1 MKSWSEK
8 MHGAKAP
15 HTKRLEKSGA
25 GMSAGALMLIS
36 TPIDIDSFINQ
47 IPYGQTISVAQM
59 RDALAKQHKADC
71 TCPLTTGIF
80 LRIVAEAAFEKLNT
94 TPNEKITPFWRVID
108 ANSSTAKKLSFD
120 NNFIQQKRS
129 AEGID

>member
-8 MHGAKAP
+8 MHSTKTP
-15 HTKRLEKSGA
+15 QTKRLEKSGA
-25 GMSAGALMLIS
+25 GMSAGSLMLIS
-36 TPIDIDSFINQ
+36 TPQEIETFINQ
-47 IPYGQTISVAQM
+47 IPYGQSISVAQM

-80 LRIVAEAAFEKLNT
+80 LRIVAEAAFEQLNT
-94 TPNEKITPFWRVID
+94 APSKKITPFWRVID

-120 NNFIQQKRS
+120 SSFIHQRRS
-129 AEGID
+129 AEGI